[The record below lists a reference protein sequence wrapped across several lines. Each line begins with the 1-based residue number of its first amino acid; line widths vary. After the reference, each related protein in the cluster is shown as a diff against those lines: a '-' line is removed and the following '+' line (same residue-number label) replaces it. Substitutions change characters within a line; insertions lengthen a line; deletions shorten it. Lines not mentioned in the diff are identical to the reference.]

1 MSFQNP
7 LFEFVTNENVDLL
20 WEVILENKNVKNKEQ
35 FRNYFIEN
43 LKSFLREEQEVE
55 RTKPV
60 DLVETNKK
68 FISQFITRVNSK
80 PVTTN
85 NSSTINTS
93 GAFVTAEEIQK
104 NRMNEFE
111 QEFFKKQNEFKQFM
125 THHVPEVPQFTENT
139 KEEPIGENM
148 EKLIAMTLAKRN
160 FDMEQLQPS
169 VDKKQVEKW
178 LKGEGTSVKPVDS
191 KMDTKMDTKNEP
203 KIKYIKIGDEIETV
217 VNTIE
222 IGDPEKLKKVSWDDD
237 MAENRTEMH
246 THLFSKLK
254 QVTEETHNDE
264 HNLKMLEKMEM
275 MMKKIDDLNHKL
287 NAFMEES
294 KNKNSD
300 K

>member
-20 WEVILENKNVKNKEQ
+20 WEVILENKEVKNKEQ

-43 LKSFLREEQEVE
+43 LKSFLQEEQQVE

-68 FISQFITRVNSK
+68 FITQFITRVNSN
-80 PVTTN
+80 TN
-85 NSSTINTS
+85 SATSNTS

-125 THHVPEVPQFTENT
+125 THHVPEAPQFTDTT

-169 VDKKQVEKW
+169 VDKQQVEKW

-191 KMDTKMDTKNEP
+191 KMDSKMDSKNEP
-203 KIKYIKIGDEIETV
+203 KIKYIKIGDEIQTV

-222 IGDPEKLKKVSWDDD
+222 IGDPEKSKKVSWDDD
-237 MAENRTEMH
+237 MAENRKEMQ
-246 THLFSKLK
+246 TQLFSKLK
-254 QVTEETHNDE
+254 QVSNVETHNDE

-275 MMKKIDDLNHKL
+275 MMKKIDELNNKL
-287 NAFMEES
+287 NTFMEE
-294 KNKNSD
+294 KRNQL
-300 K
+300 

>member
-20 WEVILENKNVKNKEQ
+20 WEVILENKEVKNKEE

-55 RTKPV
+55 ITKPV

-68 FISQFITRVNSK
+68 FITQFITRVNSN
-80 PVTTN
+80 TN
-85 NSSTINTS
+85 STSSSNTN

-125 THHVPEVPQFTENT
+125 THHVPEAPQFTDTT

-178 LKGEGTSVKPVDS
+178 LKGEGTSVKPLDS
-191 KMDTKMDTKNEP
+191 KMDPKNDP
-203 KIKYIKIGDEIETV
+203 KIKYIKIGDEIQTV

-222 IGDPEKLKKVSWDDD
+222 IGDPEKSKKVSWDDD
-237 MAENRTEMH
+237 MAENRKEMQ
-246 THLFSKLK
+246 TQLFSKLK
-254 QVTEETHNDE
+254 QVSNVETHNDE

-275 MMKKIDDLNHKL
+275 MMKKIDELNNKL
-287 NAFMEES
+287 NTFMEE
-294 KNKNSD
+294 KRNQL
-300 K
+300 

>member
-20 WEVILENKNVKNKEQ
+20 WEVILENKEVKNKEQ

-43 LKSFLREEQEVE
+43 LKSFLQEEQQVE
-55 RTKPV
+55 RTKLV

-68 FISQFITRVNSK
+68 FITQFITRVNSK
-80 PVTTN
+80 TN
-85 NSSTINTS
+85 SATSNSSTNTS

-125 THHVPEVPQFTENT
+125 THHVPEAPQFTDTT

-169 VDKKQVEKW
+169 VDKQQVEKW

-191 KMDTKMDTKNEP
+191 KMDSKMDSKNEP
-203 KIKYIKIGDEIETV
+203 KIKYIKIGDEIQTV

-222 IGDPEKLKKVSWDDD
+222 IGDPEKSKKVSWDDD
-237 MAENRTEMH
+237 MAENRKEMQ
-246 THLFSKLK
+246 TQLFSKLK

-275 MMKKIDDLNHKL
+275 MMKKIDELNNKL
-287 NAFMEES
+287 NTFMEE
-294 KNKNSD
+294 KRCQL
-300 K
+300 

>member
-20 WEVILENKNVKNKEQ
+20 WEVILENKEVKNKEE

-68 FISQFITRVNSK
+68 FITQFITRVNSK
-80 PVTTN
+80 TN
-85 NSSTINTS
+85 SATSNSSSSSTSNT
-93 GAFVTAEEIQK
+93 GTAFVTAEEIQK

-125 THHVPEVPQFTENT
+125 THHVPEAPQFTETT

-169 VDKKQVEKW
+169 VDKEQVEKW

-191 KMDTKMDTKNEP
+191 KMDSNVDTKNEP
-203 KIKYIKIGDEIETV
+203 KIKYIKIGDEIQTV
-217 VNTIE
+217 VNTID
-222 IGDPEKLKKVSWDDD
+222 IGDPEKSKKVSWDDY
-237 MAENRTEMH
+237 MEGKEMK
-246 THLFSKLK
+246 TQLFSKLK

-275 MMKKIDDLNHKL
+275 MMKKIDELNDKL
-287 NAFMEES
+287 NMLMEE
-294 KNKNSD
+294 KRNQL
-300 K
+300 